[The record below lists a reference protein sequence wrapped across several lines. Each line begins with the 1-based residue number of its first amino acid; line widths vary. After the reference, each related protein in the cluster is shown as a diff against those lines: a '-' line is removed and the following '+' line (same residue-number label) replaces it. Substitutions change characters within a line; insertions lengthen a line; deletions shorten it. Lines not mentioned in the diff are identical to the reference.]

1 MSYATYSKDK
11 DGIVTITFDNPDSK
25 VNVMNKRFI
34 AALGEALDQLD
45 AEIDDVKGV
54 IVASGKDTF
63 FAGGD
68 LDEISDVTKDTVD
81 DYFADVMQVKSLMR
95 RFEKLGRPVVA
106 AINGVALGGGYEIC
120 LACHH
125 RIALDGPKVA
135 VGLPEVTLG
144 LLPGGGGV
152 VRLVRLLGL
161 KKALPLLLEG
171 TRVAARDAAE
181 MGLVDELVADK
192 DELVAKAKE
201 WISSNSDAEQPWD
214 VKGFQFPGGG
224 MDTAAMKQFAAYS
237 AAGLKAKTRGL
248 YPAPE
253 AILSAAVEGMQV
265 DIDSADRIESRYLAY
280 LSTTQ
285 VAKNMITTFYQMNR
299 LKGGESRPKGIDK
312 SSVAKLGIL
321 GAGMMGSGIAY
332 VAAKVGIDVVLKD
345 VDQGAADK
353 GKSYSDKVASKL
365 ITRGWMT
372 EDQKNDIL
380 SRIKATDDVKDL
392 EGCDLVVEAVFENR
406 ELKAN
411 VTKEAEAVLGD
422 TAIFASNT
430 STLPITGLAEAS
442 ERPENFVGLHFFSPV
457 DRMKLVEIICGK
469 KTSDETLA
477 RAYDFVTQLRKVP
490 IVVND
495 SRDFYTSRVYESG
508 CDEGAWLLSDGV
520 DPARIENL
528 ARQVGMPVGP
538 LESIDAVSQQLVYL
552 VKHQAETDFAAEGR
566 DFPAADEPPFQWI
579 TRMVDEFDRKGKAY
593 GGGYYEYSTDD
604 EGRRHKQIWS
614 GLRDAQPE
622 PTREVSDQ
630 DIKDRV
636 LYRQA
641 IEATRCLEE
650 GVLRSVVDCNIGS
663 MLGIGY
669 PAYTGGQLQYINAC
683 GVAEFTERAKE
694 LAAQYGDRFAPP
706 QLLIDMA
713 QKGEVFE

>member
-1 MSYATYSKDK
+1 MSYATYSKDD
-11 DGIVTITFDNPDSK
+11 DGIVTITFDNPDAK
-25 VNVMNKRFI
+25 VNVMNTAFI
-34 AALGEALDQLD
+34 DALGEALDQLD
-45 AEIDDVKGV
+45 ADIDDVRGV
-54 IVASGKDTF
+54 IVTSGKDTF

-68 LDEISDVTKDTVD
+68 IEQILAVTTETVD
-81 DYFADVMQVKSLMR
+81 AYFGEVMRVKSMMR
-95 RFEKLGRPVVA
+95 RMEKLGRPVVA
-106 AINGVALGGGYEIC
+106 AINGAALGGGYEIC
-120 LACHH
+120 QACHH
-125 RIALDGPKVA
+125 RVALDGPKVA

-152 VRLVRLLGL
+152 VRLVRMLGL

-171 TRVAARDAAE
+171 TRVAARDALE
-181 MGLVDELVADK
+181 MGLVDELA
-192 DELVAKAKE
+192 
-201 WISSNSDAEQPWD
+201 SDADDLIEKARTWIRDNPDAVQPWD
-214 VKGFQFPGGG
+214 VRGFTIPGGG
-224 MDTAAMKQFAAYS
+224 MDSPEMKQFVTFS
-237 AAGLKAKTRGL
+237 AATLKAKTRGL

-299 LKGGESRPKGIDK
+299 LKAGESRPEGFDK
-312 SSVAKLGIL
+312 SRVARLGIL

-332 VAAKVGIDVVLKD
+332 VAAKAGIDVVLKD
-345 VDQGAADK
+345 VDRDTADK

-365 ITRGWMT
+365 IAKGRMT
-372 EDQKNDIL
+372 GDEKTDIL
-380 SRIKATDDVKDL
+380 SRIKATSDVTDL

-406 ELKAN
+406 QLKAD
-411 VTKEAEAVLGD
+411 VTKETEAVLD
-422 TAIFASNT
+422 DSAIFASNT

-442 ERPENFVGLHFFSPV
+442 QRPANFVGLHFFSPV
-457 DRMKLVEIICGK
+457 DRMKLVEIICGE

-495 SRDFYTSRVYESG
+495 SRDFYTSRVFESG

-528 ARQVGMPVGP
+528 AQQVGMPVGP
-538 LESIDAVSQQLVYL
+538 LESIDAVSQQLVYS
-552 VKHQAETDFAAEGR
+552 VKHQAKKDFEAEGR
-566 DFPAADEPPFQWI
+566 AFPAADLPPFRWI
-579 TRMVDEFDRKGKAY
+579 TRMVEEFDRRGKAY
-593 GGGYYEYSTDD
+593 GGGYYEYVTDD
-604 EGRRHKQIWS
+604 EGRRSKQIWP

-622 PTREVSDQ
+622 PTREISDLE
-630 DIKDRV
+630 IKDRV

-641 IEATRCLEE
+641 IEAVRCLEE

-683 GVAEFTERAKE
+683 GVAEFTARAQE
-694 LAAQYGDRFAPP
+694 LAGKYGERFAPP
-706 QLLIDMA
+706 QLLLDMA
-713 QKGEVFE
+713 RDGKVFE

>member
-1 MSYATYSKDK
+1 MSYANYSKDN
-11 DGIVTITFDNPDSK
+11 DGIVTVTFDNPDSR
-25 VNVMNKRFI
+25 VNVMNTTFI
-34 AALGEALDQLD
+34 DALGEALDQID

-68 LDEISDVTKDTVD
+68 LDQIVAVTKDTVD
-81 DYFADVMQVKSLMR
+81 EYFGEIMRVKSMMR
-95 RFEKLGRPVVA
+95 RIEKLGRPVVA
-106 AINGVALGGGYEIC
+106 AINGAALGGGYEIC
-120 LACHH
+120 QACHH
-125 RIALDGPKVA
+125 RVALDSPKVV

-152 VRLVRLLGL
+152 VRLVRMLGL

-181 MGLVDELVADK
+181 MGLVDELAVDR
-192 DELVAKAKE
+192 DELINKAKQ
-201 WISSNSDAEQPWD
+201 WIRGNPDAVRPWD
-214 VKGFQFPGGG
+214 ASGFQIPGGG
-224 MDTAAMKQFAAYS
+224 MDSPEMKQFVTYS

-253 AILSAAVEGMQV
+253 AILSAAVEGMRV

-299 LKGGESRPKGIDK
+299 LKGGESRPEGFDK
-312 SSVAKLGIL
+312 SRVSKLGIL

-345 VDQGAADK
+345 VDQDAAEK

-365 ITRGWMT
+365 IAKGRMT
-372 EDQKNDIL
+372 EQEKNDIL
-380 SRIKATDDVKDL
+380 ARIKATAEVDDL

-406 ELKAN
+406 ELKAT
-411 VTKEAEAVLGD
+411 VTKEAEAVLD
-422 TAIFASNT
+422 DNAIFASNT

-442 ERPENFVGLHFFSPV
+442 ERPDNFVGLHFFSPV

-495 SRDFYTSRVYESG
+495 SRDFYTSRVFESG

-552 VKHQAETDFAAEGR
+552 VKHQAQTDFAAEGR

-593 GGGYYEYSTDD
+593 GGGYYEYFTDED
-604 EGRRHKQIWS
+604 GRRHKQIWS

-622 PTREVSDQ
+622 PTKDVSDQ

-641 IEATRCLEE
+641 IEAARCLEE
-650 GVLRSVVDCNIGS
+650 GVLRSVADCNIGS
-663 MLGIGY
+663 MMGIGY

-683 GVAEFTERAKE
+683 GVAEFTKRATE
-694 LAAQYGDRFAPP
+694 LAEEYGDRFAPP
-706 QLLIDMA
+706 EMLIDMA
-713 QKGEVFE
+713 RKGDVFE

>member
-1 MSYATYSKDK
+1 MSYANYSKDNN
-11 DGIVTITFDNPDSK
+11 GIVTVVFDDPNTR
-25 VNVMNKRFI
+25 VNVMNTDFLDG
-34 AALGEALDQLD
+34 LGEALDKLES
-45 AEIDDVKGV
+45 EIDDVTGL
-54 IVASGKDTF
+54 IITSGKDTF

-68 LDEISDVTKDTVD
+68 LDEIIAVTKDTVD
-81 DYFADVMQVKSLMR
+81 EYFAKIKRVKSLLR
-95 RFEKLGRPVVA
+95 RIEKLGRPAVA
-106 AINGVALGGGYEIC
+106 AINGAALGGGYEIC
-120 LACHH
+120 QACHY
-125 RIALDGPKVA
+125 RVALDSPKVS

-152 VRLVRLLGL
+152 VRLVRMLGL

-171 TRVAARDAAE
+171 TRVP
-181 MGLVDELVADK
+181 VDEALK
-192 DELVAKAKE
+192 IGMIDELASDRDELLEKARE
-201 WISSNSDAEQPWD
+201 WIHGNPDAVRPWD
-214 VKGFQFPGGG
+214 VKGFQIPGGG
-224 MDTAAMKQFAAYS
+224 MDSAAMKQFVTYS

-299 LKGGESRPKGIDK
+299 LKGGESRPQGFDK
-312 SSVAKLGIL
+312 SSVSRLGIL

-345 VDQGAADK
+345 IDQDTADK

-365 ITRGWMT
+365 IAKGRMLEEEKDG
-372 EDQKNDIL
+372 IL
-380 SRIKATDDVKDL
+380 SRIKATTDVKDL

-411 VTKEAEAVLGD
+411 VTKEAEAVLD
-422 TAIFASNT
+422 DKAIFASNT
-430 STLPITGLAEAS
+430 STLPITGLAVAS

-457 DRMKLVEIICGK
+457 DRMKLVEIICGE

-495 SRDFYTSRVYESG
+495 SRDFYTSRVFESG

-528 ARQVGMPVGP
+528 AQQVGMPVGP
-538 LESIDAVSQQLVYL
+538 LESIDAVSQQLVYS
-552 VKHQAETDFAAEGR
+552 VKHQAKKDFEAEGR
-566 DFPAADEPPFQWI
+566 NFPAADLPPFQWI
-579 TRMVDEFDRKGKAY
+579 TRMVDEFDRRGKAY
-593 GGGYYEYSTDD
+593 GGGYYEYLTDD
-604 EGRRHKQIWS
+604 EGRRHKKIWS
-614 GLRDAQPE
+614 GLRDTQPE
-622 PTREVSDQ
+622 PTREISDQ

-641 IEATRCLEE
+641 IEAVRCLEE

-683 GVAEFTERAKE
+683 GVAEFTQRATQ
-694 LAAQYGDRFAPP
+694 LAEEYGERFAPP
-706 QLLIDMA
+706 KMLIDMA
-713 QKGEVFE
+713 RKGEVFE

>member
-1 MSYATYSKDK
+1 MSYAKYSKDS

-25 VNVMNKRFI
+25 VNVMNTTFI
-34 AALGEALDQLD
+34 DALGEALDQLD
-45 AEIDDVKGV
+45 TEIDDVKGV

-68 LDEISDVTKDTVD
+68 LDQIVAVTKDTVD
-81 DYFADVMQVKSLMR
+81 EYFGDVMRVKSMMR
-95 RFEKLGRPVVA
+95 RIEKLGRPVVA
-106 AINGVALGGGYEIC
+106 AINGAALGGGYEIC
-120 LACHH
+120 QACHH
-125 RIALDGPKVA
+125 RVALDSPKVV

-152 VRLVRLLGL
+152 VRLVRMLGL

-181 MGLVDELVADK
+181 MGLVDELAADK
-192 DELVAKAKE
+192 DELIEKARE
-201 WISSNSDAEQPWD
+201 WIHNNPDVVRPWD
-214 VKGFQFPGGG
+214 VKGFQIPGGG
-224 MDTAAMKQFAAYS
+224 MDSPVMKQFVTFS

-299 LKGGESRPKGIDK
+299 LKGGESRPQGFEK
-312 SSVAKLGIL
+312 SSVSRLGIL

-332 VAAKVGIDVVLKD
+332 SASKVGIDVVLKD
-345 VDQGAADK
+345 VSMEGAEK
-353 GKSYSDKVASKL
+353 GKAYSDKVGSKL
-365 ITRGWMT
+365 ISMGRMT
-372 EDQKNDIL
+372 EEEKDGIL
-380 SRIKATDDVKDL
+380 SRIKATTDVKDL

-406 ELKAN
+406 DLKAT
-411 VTKEAEAVLGD
+411 VTEEAEAVLD
-422 TAIFASNT
+422 DSAIFASNT

-442 ERPENFVGLHFFSPV
+442 KRPENFVGLHFFSPV

-495 SRDFYTSRVYESG
+495 SRDFYTSRVFESG
-508 CDEGAWLLSDGV
+508 CDEGAWMLSDGI

-528 ARQVGMPVGP
+528 AQQVGMPVGP
-538 LESIDAVSQQLVYL
+538 LASVDAVSQQLVYL
-552 VKHQAETDFAAEGR
+552 VKHQAQKDFEAEGR
-566 DFPAADEPPFQWI
+566 DFPAADQPPFQWI

-593 GGGYYEYSTDD
+593 GGGYYEYLKDD
-604 EGRRHKQIWS
+604 DGRRHKKIWG
-614 GLRDAQPE
+614 GLRDAQPA
-622 PTREVSDQ
+622 PTMEISDQ

-641 IEATRCLEE
+641 IEAVRCLEE

-669 PAYTGGQLQYINAC
+669 PAYTGGQLQFINAC
-683 GVAEFTERAKE
+683 GVAVFAERAKE
-694 LAAQYGDRFAPP
+694 LADKFGDRFSPP
-706 QLLIDMA
+706 QLLLDMA
-713 QKGEVFE
+713 ANGEVFE